1 MRYALMTEPQQGYR
15 YQDIVDAAVAAKTA
29 GFETYFRSD
38 HYSSFPGEEGQPAT
52 DCWTTLA
59 GLVRDTDGIG
69 VGSMVSPVTF
79 RIPGSFAKVVA
90 TVVEMAGDDRVE
102 LGVGAGWN
110 QEEHAALGIPYPG
123 TVERVDRMEEEL
135 AILRGLWDEPD
146 GWSFQGQH
154 WQVQNALFRPR
165 GPRPN
170 LIVGGVGRPRS
181 VRLGAQFADEYN
193 ISSSNPAEV
202 REVMATL
209 DAACEKFDRDPGRSL
224 ARSWPACW
232 WAATRPSSPIG
243 ASGRSPSSVTTPT
256 ARPRGW
262 RRAAT
267 AGSWA
272 RPTRPGPASRNTG
285 LPVSTGSSSRTSCR
299 RTWTRSPSW
308 VSSSARPAGE
318 GRPGVAWL
326 GTFDCPGA
334 CLA

>member
-1 MRYALMTEPQQGYR
+1 MRYALMTEPQQGYS
-15 YQDIVDAAVAAKTA
+15 YQDIVDAANAAKAA

-38 HYSSFPGEEGQPAT
+38 HYSSFPGEEGLPAT

-90 TVVEMAGDDRVE
+90 TVAEMAGDDGVE
-102 LGVGAGWN
+102 MGVGAGWN
-110 QEEHAALGIPYPG
+110 EDEHAALGIPYPG

-146 GWSFQGQH
+146 GWSYEGEH
-154 WQVQNALFRPR
+154 YQVRNAIFRPR

-202 REVMATL
+202 REIMARL
-209 DAACEKFDRDPGRSL
+209 DTACEKLGRDPASLSRSVMAGVLVGRDQSEL
-224 ARSWPACW
+224 AARRERQVA
-232 WAATRPSSPIG
+232 IFGGDVDG
-243 ASGRSPSSVTTPT
+243 AEEWLEERKDRWIAGTPEE
-256 ARPRGW
+256 AR
-262 RRAAT
+262 
-267 AGSWA
+267 A
-272 RPTRPGPASRNTG
+272 RIAEYADTG
-285 LPVSTGSSSRTSCR
+285 ADRLLFQDFLPQDLDHIAVM
-299 RTWTRSPSW
+299 
-308 VSSSARPAGE
+308 GE
-318 GRPGVAWL
+318 L
-326 GTFDCPGA
+326 IS
-334 CLA
+334 